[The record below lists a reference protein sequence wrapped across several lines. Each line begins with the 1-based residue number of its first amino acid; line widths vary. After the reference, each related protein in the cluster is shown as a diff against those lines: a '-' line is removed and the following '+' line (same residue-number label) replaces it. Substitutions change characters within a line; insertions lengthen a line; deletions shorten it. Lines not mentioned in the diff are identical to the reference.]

1 MKQKLLCFFLVI
13 LTLISITS
21 ISVHA
26 EFEVDKEIKSVILI
40 EAETGTTLYER
51 NADEQLSPA
60 SVTKIMT
67 ALLVMEAI
75 DSGKLSFDT
84 QITVSAN
91 ASSMGG
97 SQIFLEIGETI
108 SVSELLKGMMVA
120 SGNDAAVAFA
130 EAIGGTEQ
138 NFVDMMNAKAEQ
150 LNMTNTHFVN
160 CHGLDEENHYTS
172 AKDIATMSAE
182 LIKHQEILEYSSVWT
197 DSIRGGKTALANT
210 NKLVRFYEGC
220 DGLKTGSTSIAKCC
234 ISATAKKGSMRLIAV
249 VLAAPSTEMRFAAV
263 RQMFDYGFALK
274 EVAEIE
280 EKEIGTVRVLGGMKS
295 EVPVSTVGIKKLV
308 DKGIL
313 NKITYETVLDT
324 DIKAPIRQMQVVGKV
339 RALIDQ
345 NELFATDIV
354 ALESVERITL
364 AEIFRNLLLSMSKRR

>member
-13 LTLISITS
+13 VTLISITS

-249 VLAAPSTEMRFAAV
+249 VLAAPNTEMRFAAV